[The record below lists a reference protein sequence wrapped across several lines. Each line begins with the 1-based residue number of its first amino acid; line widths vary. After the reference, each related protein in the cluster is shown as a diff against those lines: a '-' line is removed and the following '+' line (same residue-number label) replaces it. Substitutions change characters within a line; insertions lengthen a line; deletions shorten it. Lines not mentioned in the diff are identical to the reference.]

1 MHGFNGNRK
10 MEIVRT
16 VSELESLVKSFK
28 QAGKTIGLVPTMG
41 ALHAGHESLVVR
53 ARKEN
58 DIVIVSVFVNPTQ
71 FNNKQDLATY
81 PRTEERDCALLAADG
96 CDVAFVPTVEEIYP
110 ESDTR
115 VFDLGQ
121 VAEVMEGKYRPGH
134 FNGVAQIVSKLFAY
148 AQPDRAYFGE
158 KDFQQIAVIRRM
170 AELEGFKMD
179 IVACPIQREADG
191 LALSSRNV
199 RLSAA
204 QRKTAP
210 EIYRVL
216 KESCNFAA
224 SHSVAETVR
233 FVTDA
238 LNALPEMR
246 VEYYE
251 IVDGRTL
258 QPVADWNASD
268 YIVGCVTVYCGD
280 VRLIDNIAYKK

>member
-1 MHGFNGNRK
+1 MHGFNENRK

-41 ALHAGHESLVVR
+41 ALHAGHESLVVK

-110 ESDTR
+110 EPDTR

-134 FNGVAQIVSKLFAY
+134 CQQIVCLCTAGSGLFWRKRF
-148 AQPDRAYFGE
+148 P
-158 KDFQQIAVIRRM
+158 
-170 AELEGFKMD
+170 
-179 IVACPIQREADG
+179 ADCG
-191 LALSSRNV
+191 DS
-199 RLSAA
+199 
-204 QRKTAP
+204 P
-210 EIYRVL
+210 
-216 KESCNFAA
+216 
-224 SHSVAETVR
+224 
-233 FVTDA
+233 
-238 LNALPEMR
+238 
-246 VEYYE
+246 
-251 IVDGRTL
+251 DGRIGRI
-258 QPVADWNASD
+258 QD
-268 YIVGCVTVYCGD
+268 GYC
-280 VRLIDNIAYKK
+280 RLPDSARG